1 MTTGV
6 AVEDLSIRSR
16 TGAELLARTSFQV
29 PPGTITAI
37 TGPSGA
43 GKTTLMRAVLGHLA
57 VGAIRVSGSIHI
69 DGQDV
74 FGLDRAALQTFRRE
88 NLAYVGQD
96 PGAALNPVMRVGAL
110 LAEAAPRSVRA
121 ERGAALRRVGLPE
134 HMLRSRPGELSG
146 GEQRRVALASAL
158 VRGAGVLV
166 VDEPLAGLHGQLR
179 NEIAELLRSV
189 AADDKVAVL
198 VSGHDT
204 ATLHGLA
211 DAVVSLGEPR
221 AASLR
226 ASSASSVP
234 GRIAPLAKGFRDSRP
249 VLDHGVGAEI
259 ALRAKEITARAGTR
273 TLVASIDLS
282 VGAGESVAL
291 VGPSGA
297 GKTTVARVLAGLHPQ
312 ASGTLQVNGRSLGV
326 GHARR
331 SRRDRRR
338 IQLIPQNPLS
348 TLNPKH
354 TVLQTLSR
362 PLRLTGVRSRE
373 VADRAAA
380 LLHKVELDPTMLYRY
395 PDELSGG
402 QRQRVAIAR
411 ALAAEPEVLICDEIT
426 SALDADTAAAIMK
439 VIDRTREDRGIGVLV
454 ISHDMSVVAGHCHRV
469 FVLADGRVVESG
481 KTAAVLGEPT
491 TPQTR
496 ALLA

>member
-6 AVEDLSIRSR
+6 VVEELSIRAR
-16 TGAELLARTSFQV
+16 TGAELLVPTSFRV
-29 PPGTITAI
+29 EPGTITAI

-57 VGAIRVSGSIHI
+57 AGTIRVSGSVHI
-69 DGQDV
+69 SGQDI
-74 FGLDRAALQTFRRE
+74 FALDRAALQTFRRE
-88 NLAYVGQD
+88 HLAYVGQD
-96 PGAALNPVMRVGAL
+96 PGAALNPAMRIRAL
-110 LAEAAPRSVRA
+110 LAEAAGRSAPA
-121 ERGAALRRVGLPE
+121 EPAAALERVGLPQ

-158 VRGAGVLV
+158 VRGVAVLV
-166 VDEPLAGLHGQLR
+166 VDEPLAGLHEQLR
-179 NEIAELLRSV
+179 NDIAALLRSL
-189 AADDKVAVL
+189 AAEEKVAVL

-204 ATLHGLA
+204 ATLHRLA
-211 DAVVSLGEPR
+211 DEVICLGEPR
-221 AASLR
+221 AALLSRLP
-226 ASSASSVP
+226 ATAVP
-234 GRIAPLAKGFRDSRP
+234 GP
-249 VLDHGVGAEI
+249 VVDEV
-259 ALRAKEITARAGTR
+259 ALRAEAIAARAGSR
-273 TLVASIDLS
+273 LLLESVDLT
-282 VGAGESVAL
+282 VGAGESVAV

-297 GKTTVARVLAGLHPQ
+297 GKTTMARVLAGLHPQ
-312 ASGTLQVNGRSLGV
+312 ASGRLEVNGRRLGV
-326 GHARR
+326 GAARR

-362 PLRLTGVRSRE
+362 PLRLSGTRSRE
-373 VADRAAA
+373 VAGRAAA
-380 LLHKVELDPTMLYRY
+380 LLQQVELDPAMLHRY

-411 ALAAEPEVLICDEIT
+411 ALAAAPEVLICDEIT
-426 SALDADTAAAIMK
+426 SALDADTAAAIMG
-439 VIDRTREDRGIGVLV
+439 VIDRTRADRGISVLV
-454 ISHDMSVVAGHCHRV
+454 ISHDMSVVAGHCHRIL
-469 FVLADGRVVESG
+469 VLAGGRVVEAG
-481 KTAAVLGEPT
+481 DTAAVLAEPS

>member
-6 AVEDLSIRSR
+6 VVQELSIRAR
-16 TGAELLARTSFQV
+16 AGAELLASTSFRV

-57 VGAIRVSGSIHI
+57 AGTTCVNGSVHISGQNI
-69 DGQDV
+69 
-74 FGLDRAALQTFRRE
+74 FALDRMALQTFRRE
-88 NLAYVGQD
+88 HLAYVGQD
-96 PGAALNPVMRVGAL
+96 PGAALNPAMRIRSL
-110 LAEAAPRSVRA
+110 LAEAAGRSAPA
-121 ERGAALRRVGLPE
+121 EHVAALDRVGLPE

-158 VRGAGVLV
+158 VRGASVLV

-179 NEIAELLRSV
+179 NDIADLLRSL
-189 AADDKVAVL
+189 AAEEKVAVL
-198 VSGHDT
+198 ISGHDT
-204 ATLHGLA
+204 ATLHRLA
-211 DAVVSLGEPR
+211 DDVICLGEPR
-221 AASLR
+221 AALLSR
-226 ASSASSVP
+226 SSAPASP
-234 GRIAPLAKGFRDSRP
+234 GVDE
-249 VLDHGVGAEI
+249 V
-259 ALRAKEITARAGTR
+259 ALRAEAISARAGSRILLESVDVT
-273 TLVASIDLS
+273 

-312 ASGTLQVNGRSLGV
+312 ASGRLEVNGRRLGI
-326 GHARR
+326 GAARR

-362 PLRLTGVRSRE
+362 PLRLIGTRSRE
-373 VADRAAA
+373 VAARAES
-380 LLHKVELDPTMLYRY
+380 LLRQVELDPAMLHRY

-411 ALAAEPEVLICDEIT
+411 ALAAAPEVLICDEIT
-426 SALDADTAAAIMK
+426 SALDAQTAAAIMGS
-439 VIDRTREDRGIGVLV
+439 IDRTRAERGISVLV
-454 ISHDMSVVAGHCHRV
+454 ISHDMSVVAGHCHRIL
-469 FVLADGRVVESG
+469 VLADGRVVEAG
-481 KTAAVLGEPT
+481 NTAAVLAEPNA
-491 TPQTR
+491 PQTR

>member
-6 AVEDLSIRSR
+6 VVEELSIRAR
-16 TGAELLARTSFQV
+16 TGAELLASTSLRV

-57 VGAIRVSGSIHI
+57 AGTTRVSGSVQIR
-69 DGQDV
+69 GQDIFV
-74 FGLDRAALQTFRRE
+74 LDRAALQTFRRE
-88 NLAYVGQD
+88 HLAYVGQD
-96 PGAALNPVMRVGAL
+96 PGAALNPAVRIRSV
-110 LAEAAPRSVRA
+110 LAEAAPRSAPA
-121 ERGAALRRVGLPE
+121 EHISALQRVGLAG

-146 GEQRRVALASAL
+146 GEQRRVALAAAL
-158 VRGAGVLV
+158 VRRAGVLV

-179 NEIAELLRSV
+179 SEIADLLRSL
-189 AADDKVAVL
+189 AAEEKVAVL

-204 ATLHGLA
+204 ATLHRLA
-211 DAVVSLGEPR
+211 DEVVCLGEPR
-221 AASLR
+221 AELLGR
-226 ASSASSVP
+226 LSSPAH
-234 GRIAPLAKGFRDSRP
+234 P
-249 VLDHGVGAEI
+249 VVNEV
-259 ALRAKEITARAGTR
+259 ALRAEAISARAGSR
-273 TLVASIDLS
+273 ILLESVDLT

-297 GKTTVARVLAGLHPQ
+297 GKTTAARVLAGLHGQ
-312 ASGTLQVNGRSLGV
+312 ASGHLEVNGRRLGV
-326 GHARR
+326 GDARR

-354 TVLQTLSR
+354 TVLQTLCR
-362 PLRLTGVRSRE
+362 PLRLSGTRSRE
-373 VADRAAA
+373 VTGRAAD
-380 LLHKVELDPTMLYRY
+380 LVRQVELDAAMLHRY

-411 ALAAEPEVLICDEIT
+411 ALAAAPEVLICDEIT
-426 SALDADTAAAIMK
+426 SALDAETAAAIMG
-439 VIDRTREDRGIGVLV
+439 VIDRTRTERGISVLV
-454 ISHDMSVVAGHCHRV
+454 ISHDMSVVAGYCHRIL
-469 FVLADGRVVESG
+469 VLADGRVVEAG
-481 KTAAVLGEPT
+481 NTAAVLAEPNA
-491 TPQTR
+491 PQTR